1 MRKQKKI
8 FVMIMLVLCIIS
20 MSVTVSA
27 YIRRGTVGISV
38 DREKIELKPGESCQ
52 VSVTLDPEQDDQMP
66 GCGMADCPDECG
78 KKCLSENGNCTC
90 DITAYKTYYTNV
102 EIKIDAPEIVEVA
115 YEDGIA
121 VFTALAPG
129 ETNVNLAARL
139 REYTGS
145 SVDIA
150 VTVTESGLP
159 VGIITGITAAGAAI
173 IILSFLFIRKRK
185 L

>member
-1 MRKQKKI
+1 MRKQKI
-8 FVMIMLVLCIIS
+8 FFTMMVLVLCMIS

-38 DREKIELKPGESCQ
+38 DKEKIELKSGESCQ

-66 GCGMADCPDECG
+66 GCGMADCPDKCG

-90 DITAYKTYYTNV
+90 DITTYQTYYTNV
-102 EIKIDAPEIVEVA
+102 EIKIENPEIVEVA

-129 ETNVNLAARL
+129 KTNVNLAARL

-150 VTVTESGLP
+150 VTVTKAGLTAGMIGGIA
-159 VGIITGITAAGAAI
+159 VIGAGIIAGI
-173 IILSFLFIRKRK
+173 FFVIRKRK
-185 L
+185 P